1 MKGKVLNVRNLCKV
15 YPSFQL
21 RDVTFDLE
29 PGAIMGLIGANG
41 AGKSTTIR
49 CITGQTVFE
58 KGDVVLNELNLKK
71 NPKEF
76 KSKIGYV
83 CENIDI
89 YSSVRAKEFYEFVK
103 SFYINW
109 DDIRFKKLIEDFELN
124 LNQRIKTYSKGMRVK
139 LHLAIALSHRA
150 EILIMDEPTS
160 GLDPV
165 IRSQMLQILM
175 EEIKQSQ
182 SALLFSTHITEDIQK
197 IATDVCFISDGSIIM
212 NDKVGRIRDQYIEVM
227 EFPQWQFILGD
238 DIIQKIQN
246 RIIVKRNETTVGEL
260 SKRGIEYNRVSFD
273 DLLIMLIKTR
283 GHGYV

>member
-182 SALLFSTHITEDIQK
+182 SALLFSTHHQD
-197 IATDVCFISDGSIIM
+197 
-212 NDKVGRIRDQYIEVM
+212 
-227 EFPQWQFILGD
+227 
-238 DIIQKIQN
+238 
-246 RIIVKRNETTVGEL
+246 
-260 SKRGIEYNRVSFD
+260 
-273 DLLIMLIKTR
+273 
-283 GHGYV
+283 

>member
-1 MKGKVLNVRNLCKV
+1 
-15 YPSFQL
+15 
-21 RDVTFDLE
+21 
-29 PGAIMGLIGANG
+29 
-41 AGKSTTIR
+41 
-49 CITGQTVFE
+49 
-58 KGDVVLNELNLKK
+58 
-71 NPKEF
+71 
-76 KSKIGYV
+76 
-83 CENIDI
+83 
-89 YSSVRAKEFYEFVK
+89 
-103 SFYINW
+103 
-109 DDIRFKKLIEDFELN
+109 
-124 LNQRIKTYSKGMRVK
+124 
-139 LHLAIALSHRA
+139 
-150 EILIMDEPTS
+150 
-160 GLDPV
+160 
-165 IRSQMLQILM
+165 MLQILM